1 MVIARRVPV
10 SIRNVI
16 LLLLVLTAVAC
27 TPPKKEANVNLTGYP
42 PAFRDGYLDGCETSK
57 RTSGRKRDEE
67 RFKHDS
73 QYASGWRD
81 GNDICTRQQKT
92 K

>member
-1 MVIARRVPV
+1 MKK
-10 SIRNVI
+10 SS
-16 LLLLVLTAVAC
+16 LVAATALMLCAC
-27 TPPKKEANVNLTGYP
+27 ATPKKEANVNLAGYP
-42 PAFRDGYLDGCETSK
+42 PAFRAGYMDGCESSKQTSAQV
-57 RTSGRKRDEE
+57 RDEG

-81 GNDICTRQQKT
+81 GYDICAKRK

>member
-1 MVIARRVPV
+1 MKKYSALI
-10 SIRNVI
+10 
-16 LLLLVLTAVAC
+16 TAALICAC
-27 TPPKKEANVNLTGYP
+27 APQKHKVDVNLAGYP
-42 PAFRDGYLDGCETSK
+42 PAFRAGYVDGCESSK
-57 RTSGRKRDEE
+57 RSGGQTRDED

-81 GNDICTRQQKT
+81 GYDICGRRK

>member
-1 MVIARRVPV
+1 MAIKR
-10 SIRNVI
+10 
-16 LLLLVLTAVAC
+16 LLLLVAVLLSCGCASS
-27 TPPKKEANVNLTGYP
+27 KKDANVNLAGYP
-42 PAFRDGYLDGCETSK
+42 PAFRAGYLDGCESIK
-57 RTSGRKRDEE
+57 RTSGQTRDEE

-81 GNDICTRQQKT
+81 GYDICGKRK